1 MCCFGQVTFLMMPL
15 EIAWAA
21 TVSWEA
27 GDAMCRIMAFFR
39 TFGLYLSSFIII
51 CISIDRYYA
60 VMRPLQVLDVY
71 KRGKIMLMIAW
82 MSSVLCSLPQML
94 VFHVEKHPNFTC
106 FTQCVTFNT
115 FPSYMPEVSY
125 NLFSM
130 VAMYCLP
137 LVVIFYT
144 YTSIFLEI
152 CRRSQE
158 NGEGKLRRSSIGFLN
173 RARVRTLKMTITIIV
188 VFIVCWTPYYVMS
201 VWYWIDRSSA
211 REIDERIQRA
221 LFFFACTN
229 SSMNPIIY
237 GIFNIR
243 QRNKAP
249 TRTATIETRITPLS
263 LSVRI
268 LDWRWTRRSPDR
280 TDAFRRV
287 KNRQMSSSL
296 FATLFLRNNQITS
309 QYTTYR
315 RPLWIPSKRQCKS
328 VQRRAIHRTLKK
340 FLIHIRIINTFRV
353 LTLFSRLFIG
363 GQTHKELQNLEETFI
378 IINILLW
385 TCYYLISNSFTYLN
399 IFTHFCIVFHWT
411 RTRLCNKMKITK
423 MAWNRK
429 ISTKVTNNPR
439 ITERVEQQR

>member
-1 MCCFGQVTFLMMPL
+1 MDDNMMQLNETGKDFECNETELPDNLRFNDGHLVTIITYSILMAISAAGNITVLITTLIKKRKSKSRITTLVMHLAIADLLVTFLMMPL

-243 QRNKAP
+243 QRNKP
-249 TRTATIETRITPLS
+249 PVVRTSRQSFSP
-263 LSVRI
+263 I
-268 LDWRWTRRSPDR
+268 L
-280 TDAFRRV
+280 F
-287 KNRQMSSSL
+287 
-296 FATLFLRNNQITS
+296 
-309 QYTTYR
+309 
-315 RPLWIPSKRQCKS
+315 
-328 VQRRAIHRTLKK
+328 
-340 FLIHIRIINTFRV
+340 
-353 LTLFSRLFIG
+353 
-363 GQTHKELQNLEETFI
+363 
-378 IINILLW
+378 
-385 TCYYLISNSFTYLN
+385 
-399 IFTHFCIVFHWT
+399 
-411 RTRLCNKMKITK
+411 
-423 MAWNRK
+423 
-429 ISTKVTNNPR
+429 
-439 ITERVEQQR
+439 